1 MLSWVE
7 NEHIEYGLKI
17 RRVSYILLKEKF
29 EVVNVKTDWPQSP
42 TTFRFEGVIKTLP
55 KYGKKNHTHW
65 LHWLIRLNL
74 NKLCDIDYL
83 DSVFFIGWNH
93 SFYMSENETGI
104 HTPKEF
110 DSYKC
115 KYKMQVVS
123 ISYVSLALINQ
134 LDGTKLCARCSLIVF
149 VFVN

>member
-134 LDGTKLCARCSLIVF
+134 LDGTKIMCSL
-149 VFVN
+149 

>member
-1 MLSWVE
+1 
-7 NEHIEYGLKI
+7 
-17 RRVSYILLKEKF
+17 
-29 EVVNVKTDWPQSP
+29 
-42 TTFRFEGVIKTLP
+42 
-55 KYGKKNHTHW
+55 
-65 LHWLIRLNL
+65 
-74 NKLCDIDYL
+74 
-83 DSVFFIGWNH
+83 
-93 SFYMSENETGI
+93 MSENETGI